1 MSRRPAVANCRSLTS
16 IIVSRML
23 ILCSAAGAPVEAGVA
38 VLVVLLLSDVHS
50 VVHRG
55 CCSTALRNDVATVVV
70 IVVVG
75 NTCGW

>member
-1 MSRRPAVANCRSLTS
+1 MSRHPAVANCHSLTS
-16 IIVSRML
+16 SIISRML

-55 CCSTALRNDVATVVV
+55 GGSTAVRNYVATVVV
-70 IVVVG
+70 G
-75 NTCGW
+75 STRGW